1 MSLPTPLPKVV
12 IATPLGDM
20 TVVIDVNSA
29 PITAANFLAYVDQGL
44 FEGTSIFRIVADR
57 NQADTLP
64 AKINVIQ
71 LGHRMQGTTYPTPL
85 PPIVHEPTS
94 KTGLRHRD
102 GTLSMARFAPG
113 TASSSFSICVGD
125 QPEMDEGGKRQPD
138 GHGFAAFG
146 WVEEGLDV
154 ARALH
159 GKAEDSDML
168 SQPIPLLDV
177 RRA

>member
-1 MSLPTPLPKVV
+1 
-12 IATPLGDM
+12 M
-20 TVVIDVNSA
+20 TAVIDVNSA

-44 FEGTSIFRIVADR
+44 FEGTNIFRIVADR

-64 AKINVIQ
+64 AKIDVVQ

-85 PPIVHEPTS
+85 PAIAHEPTS

-102 GTLSMARFAPG
+102 GTLSMARYAPG
-113 TASSSFSICVGD
+113 TASSSFSICLGD
-125 QPEMDEGGKRQPD
+125 QPEMDEGGRRQPD

-146 WVEEGLDV
+146 WIVEGMDV

-159 GKAEDSDML
+159 AKAEDTDML